1 MSEKLNILL
10 KSADV
15 ETATKITELLYQLVD
30 DEEIKSVKIN
40 RIKKGKNSIDVNT
53 LLPFLQNIDVVGP
66 MFTTALFTAGGTLAA
81 LKAVKYITEI
91 VKNTIDISEKIG
103 KNKSNLGLQCKIGDL
118 SIVKFG
124 KSFGMPY
131 FDTIL
136 TAAAPETIKNTLLA
150 KNLWGEIPLARDKF
164 ISLKYIALFVKTP
177 IQAIQWIG
185 KISKIEYNNINRKST
200 IFLDGTPQKIS
211 LIPYDK
217 RWPNHNVRGT
227 VFTTM
232 KRIKNAKTLCDVYPS
247 LDNFKK

>member
-1 MSEKLNILL
+1 MSENLNILL

-15 ETATKITELLYQLVD
+15 ETAIKITELLYNLVD
-30 DEEIKSVKIN
+30 NEEIKSIKIN

-53 LLPFLQNIDVVGP
+53 LIPFLQNINEIGP
-66 MFTTALFTAGGTLAA
+66 MFTTALFTGGTLAT

-91 VKNTIDISEKIG
+91 VKNSIDIKEKIG
-103 KNKSNLGLQCKIGDL
+103 NNKSNLGLQCKINNL

-124 KSFGMPY
+124 RSFGLPY

-136 TAAAPETIKNTLLA
+136 TAAAPKTIENTLLA

-164 ISLKYIALFVKTP
+164 ISLKYVALFVKKP
-177 IQAIQWIG
+177 VQAIEWIG
-185 KISKIEYNNINRKST
+185 KIDKIEYNALNRKST
-200 IFLDGTPQKIS
+200 IFLKGPPQKIP
-211 LIPYDK
+211 LIPYDR

-232 KRIKNAKTLCDVYPS
+232 NRIKNAKTLCDVYPS
-247 LDNFKK
+247 LDNVKK